1 MAGQNYAVQIRD
13 RHSLPAC
20 DEAEH
25 DGEAGGDVWGGLHPH
40 RHQTPH

>member
-1 MAGQNYAVQIRD
+1 MTCKVRSGNILMAGQNYAVQIRD

-25 DGEAGGDVWGGLHPH
+25 DGEAGGDVW
-40 RHQTPH
+40 